1 MMEYKSA
8 VTLSELFTILDLNKD
23 GELSR
28 SELHESA
35 RRLGWHWNE
44 APVFAVF
51 DLLTVLQPVSRDNF
65 IVYMTQIIEDPHG
78 PFGKVLLNAPHFL
91 SSTISQPIIS
101 STQNLGDIHKRNKK
115 QHGLGSNGETCNNL
129 ILLLKHI
136 ANLDVANT
144 YQNFLKHMS
153 IHPLKIPTDNA
164 AVLII
169 DPQRSFTKGA
179 WMQSIGFNA
188 ELEVKP
194 IQLAFENC
202 AQFFNENQRFVETMF
217 TRCPF
222 PPCSYDW
229 DDTFTG
235 IIDTRQLYFIKPGN
249 SVLFPTTNGFRE
261 WVENVINDGKKIL
274 VIGGCTLNSCVRKS
288 SIETQKYFKNRK
300 LQIIVDLSLSGAR
313 TSRFIPSS
321 LYGGLSAVES
331 AIREMTG
338 AGVRVTQC
346 VQWI

>member
-1 MMEYKSA
+1 MS
-8 VTLSELFTILDLNKD
+8 LIELFNILDLNKN

-35 RRLGWHWNE
+35 QRMGWHWNE
-44 APVFAVF
+44 APVFAVL
-51 DLLTVLQPVSRDNF
+51 DLLTVLKPVSMDDF
-65 IVYMTQIIEDPHG
+65 IAYMTQIIEDPHG
-78 PFGKVLLNAPHFL
+78 PYGKVLLNSQHFL
-91 SSTISQPIIS
+91 SSTASKRTIIS
-101 STQNLGDIHKRNKK
+101 KEKIADVHKINKK
-115 QHGLGSNGETCNNL
+115 QHRLESNHKTWDDM
-129 ILLLKHI
+129 ISLLKHI
-136 ANLDVANT
+136 SNLDVANT
-144 YQNFLKHMS
+144 YQNFLKNMR
-153 IHPLKIPTDNA
+153 INTLRIPADNA
-164 AVLII
+164 ALLII
-169 DPQRSFTKGA
+169 DPQRSFTKGV
-179 WMQSIGFNA
+179 WMQSIGSKA

-194 IQLAFENC
+194 IQLAFEKC
-202 AQFFNENQRFVETMF
+202 ARFLNQNHKFIETMF

-229 DDTFTG
+229 DDVFTG
-235 IIDTRQLYFIKPGN
+235 IIDTQQLYFIKPGN

-261 WVENVINDGKKIL
+261 WVERVIDDGRKIL
-274 VIGGCTLNSCVRKS
+274 VIAGCTLNSCVRKS
-288 SIETQKYFKNRK
+288 SIETQKYFNNRK
-300 LQIIVDLSLSGAR
+300 LQIVVDLSLSGAR